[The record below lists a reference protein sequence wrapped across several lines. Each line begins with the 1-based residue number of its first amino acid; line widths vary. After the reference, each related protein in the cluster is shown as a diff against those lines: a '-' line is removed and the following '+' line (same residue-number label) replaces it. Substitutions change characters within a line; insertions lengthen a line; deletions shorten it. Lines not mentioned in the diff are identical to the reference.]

1 MFTRASRPTKTQAAP
16 KSARRD
22 WPRPPHLHVMAILQT
37 CCCWH
42 SVRKGSYA
50 SAIYTMLYF
59 SLTSVTLYMILEGE
73 DWGQSTSSSQAHDA
87 VEGSLLLATIA
98 PTKSMKGNVSS
109 FLEPQGISQVTLWI
123 AVAVLTCAFSGILS
137 SILLL
142 IGLYTDRRSLLVPW
156 VFTVMG
162 TSSMDL
168 CHTFYLLLFEKLEFN
183 PLTGIVL
190 TLDFFLL
197 SLNVYCLLCVIS
209 QYQEYKAGRGTAYHQ
224 QQLGSVRYV
233 AQPSATTFVPAIK
246 KSAIK
251 TDSLQAPSLMELRA
265 SPSVSP
271 TVPLAPAIQVRT
283 LSTISISTLQHPL
296 QADCL
301 FSSIS
306 I

>member
-1 MFTRASRPTKTQAAP
+1 
-16 KSARRD
+16 
-22 WPRPPHLHVMAILQT
+22 MAILQT

-73 DWGQSTSSSQAHDA
+73 DWGQSTSSSQAHEA

-168 CHTFYLLLFEKLEFN
+168 CHTFYLLIFEKLEFN

-271 TVPLAPAIQVRT
+271 TVPLAPAIQSNGIQSGVPHRVRSVKRVQFPDASDVS
-283 LSTISISTLQHPL
+283 ST
-296 QADCL
+296 
-301 FSSIS
+301 
-306 I
+306 